1 MCTMEKTRK
10 TVFYTALALL
20 FIIAGVCALDS
31 LLVERCVGIR
41 ILNEEI
47 IENAVYEYDDY
58 SNYILMNKEKAAVDV
73 EESRIYVSYNAE
85 TDSGSLKVSNPFCAV
100 FFAEDEA
107 FNDMPKAIEEGHA
120 FKLVV
125 MNGKRHY
132 MSYDVI
138 FTTLPVMRMY
148 VENYRARLDGRDE
161 AMGTMTLWNADDS
174 EMGNY
179 STFTTDLCWHIR
191 GGSTAGQVKKSLK
204 LSLCDSKGQNKNVS
218 LLGLGSDDDWILNA
232 MTMDDTKLKE
242 KFTMDIWNQIFT
254 QNEQNKKMSAG
265 EYVELVLDGKYNGLY
280 LLQRRIDSKYIEAK
294 ENDIL
299 LKGFSN
305 RLREILQ
312 VAYEIKSSPLTN
324 EQTYEYLERIRFEQ
338 DAKLLSLSN
347 FIDVNILLQF
357 GSMLDNVDYKNM
369 FYLISENEGIQTVT
383 LIPWDTDMSYGVT
396 WSNGIDYDYDLSLN
410 MAVRRMEYESVN
422 EIYPDLDNRIA
433 ARWQQLRESDF
444 TYEWLKEQLQAIQK
458 ELQESG
464 AFEREYS
471 RWERRY
477 GEKDTWGAMEMYIEE
492 RLAWLD
498 AYYAA

>member
-1 MCTMEKTRK
+1 MCTLEKTRR

-20 FIIAGVCALDS
+20 FIIAGACALDS
-31 LLVERCVGIR
+31 LLVERCVGVR

-47 IENAVYEYDDY
+47 IENAVYEYEDY

-73 EESRIYVSYNAE
+73 EKSRIYVSYNAE
-85 TDSGSLKVSNPFCAV
+85 TDSGSFKVSNPFCAV

-120 FKLVV
+120 FKLIV
-125 MNGKRHY
+125 MNIKRHY

-148 VENYRARLDGRDE
+148 VDNYRARLDGRDE

-204 LSLCDSKGQNKNVS
+204 LSLCDSNGQNKNVS

-254 QNEQNKKMSAG
+254 QNEQNKKMSTG
-265 EYVELVLDGKYNGLY
+265 EYVELVLDGRYNGLY
-280 LLQRRIDSKYIEAK
+280 LLQRRIDSKYLETRGG
-294 ENDIL
+294 IL
-299 LKGFSN
+299 LKGYSS
-305 RLREILQ
+305 RLRETLQ
-312 VAYEIKSSPLTN
+312 KSYEIISSPLTN
-324 EQTYEYLERIRFEQ
+324 EQTYEYLERIKFEQ

-357 GSMLDNVDYKNM
+357 GSMPDNTDYKNM
-369 FYLISENEGIQTVT
+369 FYLLSEDDGVQTVT
-383 LIPWDTDMSYGVT
+383 FIPWDTDMSYGVT
-396 WSNGIDYDYDLSLN
+396 WSNGINYDYDHSLN

-422 EIYPDLDNRIA
+422 ELYPDLDNRTA
-433 ARWQQLRESDF
+433 TRWQQLRESGF
-444 TYEWLKEQLQAIQK
+444 TYDWLMEQLHAIQK

-464 AFEREYS
+464 AFDREYS

-477 GEKDTWGAMEMYIEE
+477 GEKDRWGAMEKYIEE

>member
-10 TVFYTALALL
+10 TVFYVALALIC
-20 FIIAGVCALDS
+20 IIAGACALDS
-31 LLVERCVGIR
+31 LLVKRCVGVR
-41 ILNEEI
+41 ILNDEI
-47 IENAVYEYDDY
+47 LGNAVYEYEDY
-58 SNYILMNKEKAAVDV
+58 SNYILLNKEKAAVDV
-73 EESRIYVSYNAE
+73 EKSRIYVSYNAK

-120 FKLVV
+120 FKLLV

-174 EMGNY
+174 EMGSY

-204 LSLCDSKGQNKNVS
+204 LSLCDAKGQNKNVS

-242 KFTMDIWNQIFT
+242 KFTMDIWNRVFT

-280 LLQRRIDSKYIEAK
+280 LLQRRIDSKYLDMG

-299 LKGFSN
+299 LKGYNS
-305 RLREILQ
+305 RLRETLQ
-312 VAYEIKSSPLTN
+312 KSYEIISSSLTN
-324 EQTYEYLERIRFEQ
+324 EQTYEYLERIKFEQ
-338 DAKLLSLSN
+338 DVKLLSLSN

-357 GSMLDNVDYKNM
+357 GSMPDNVDYKNM
-369 FYLISENEGIQTVT
+369 FYLISEEDGIQTVT

-396 WSNGIDYDYDLSLN
+396 WSNGINYDYDHSLN

-422 EIYPDLDNRIA
+422 EIYPDLNDRVA
-433 ARWQQLRESDF
+433 ARWQQLREAGF
-444 TYEWLKEQLQAIQK
+444 TYDWLMEQLYAIQK
-458 ELQESG
+458 ELLESC
-464 AFEREYS
+464 AFEREQTL
-471 RWERRY
+471 WGNKY
-477 GEKDTWGAMEMYIEE
+477 GEEDTWGAMEKYIKE
-492 RLAWLD
+492 RLAWMD